1 MNDPYLIL
9 EVAEDADDATIH
21 RAYLQKVRAFPP
33 ERAPARFQAIRRAY
47 ETLRDERVRRRHRLF
62 PEGPPPA
69 TDLLAAPAS
78 GNGRPDLDTLLA
90 ALDWSLRAPGLE
102 DGHG

>member
-1 MNDPYLIL
+1 MNDPFLVL

-33 ERAPARFQAIRRAY
+33 ERAPARFQVIRRAY
-47 ETLRDERVRRRHRLF
+47 EAIRDERARWSHRLF
-62 PEGPPPA
+62 ADEPPPVG
-69 TDLLAAPAS
+69 DLLNAPRS
-78 GNGRPDLDTLLA
+78 TSRTRPDPEILLA
-90 ALDWSLRAPGLE
+90 ALDWSLQQPE